1 MRCPAVA
8 VLVGQEVDLRDGV
21 GPRRVTVAAACRAL
35 GVPASTFSDW
45 RAGRPPSAVMWLM
58 RTR

>member
-1 MRCPAVA
+1 MA